1 MRLMLQRCKVFQA
14 FGARL
19 LLDFVRRIPTPVR
32 WVFFMEAAGPFCSP
46 CSSDDGG
53 DYTGDGAGPQLLA
66 AHPDGRAAAAL
77 AERQGDRMKVS
88 DKQARAMSILFAL
101 ESSLDFDKGGDI
113 SVGLAQIY
121 REARRLLLVG
131 AKERSADPVDQAR
144 AIVAEIADAWS
155 QIG

>member
-1 MRLMLQRCKVFQA
+1 MYYNQGYAGGSAARRYAAVHSGSRTE
-14 FGARL
+14 GATPHGLVKILFDEL
-19 LLDFVRRIPTPVR
+19 LLALD
-32 WVFFMEAAGPFCSP
+32 
-46 CSSDDGG
+46 
-53 DYTGDGAGPQLLA
+53 
-66 AHPDGRAAAAL
+66 AAAL

-101 ESSLDFDKGGDI
+101 ESSLDFDKGGD
-113 SVGLAQIY
+113 VATGLAQIY